1 VIGAWLP
8 PARWAATQS
17 ATALLVVRLLL
28 VANTLVL
35 VVAGGLCLVAVEG
48 PAGIV
53 GTALIWSLAALL
65 LCVVPYTNPRRGERS
80 RW

>member
-1 VIGAWLP
+1 MRDWLS

-17 ATALLVVRLLL
+17 PVALMAIRLLL
-28 VANTLVL
+28 VANVVVL
-35 VVAGGLCLVAVEG
+35 VTAGALCLAWVAR

-53 GTALIWSLAALL
+53 GAALIWALAAALL
-65 LCVVPYTNPRRGERS
+65 ALVPYTNPRRGSTS